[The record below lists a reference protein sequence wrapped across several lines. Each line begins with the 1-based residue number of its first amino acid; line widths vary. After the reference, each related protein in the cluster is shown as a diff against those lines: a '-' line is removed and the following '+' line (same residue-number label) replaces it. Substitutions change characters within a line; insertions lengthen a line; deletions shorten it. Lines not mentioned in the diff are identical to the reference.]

1 MFPSSIFTAE
11 FLNYV
16 SFPREKEA
24 AIGRPELPVQAP
36 FGAWFGTFSHL
47 QSLLFYKPHDTSDSA
62 NQMEP
67 DHPKLQGHSRLQM
80 SCAHQGKKL
89 PLQCQ
94 GQ

>member
-16 SFPREKEA
+16 SFLREKEA
-24 AIGRPELPVQAP
+24 GTGRSEPPVQAILV
-36 FGAWFGTFSHL
+36 WYISHL
-47 QSLLFYKPHDTSDSA
+47 QSLLFYEPHDTSDSA
-62 NQMEP
+62 NQMEH
-67 DHPKLQGHSRLQM
+67 DCSKLQGHSRLQM
-80 SCAHQGKKL
+80 SCAHQAKKL